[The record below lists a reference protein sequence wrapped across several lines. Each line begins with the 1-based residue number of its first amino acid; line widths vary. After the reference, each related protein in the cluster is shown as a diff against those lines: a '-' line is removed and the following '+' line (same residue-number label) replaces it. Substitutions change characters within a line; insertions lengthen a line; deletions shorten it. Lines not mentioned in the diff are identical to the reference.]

1 MQLKVLTHLTVVTT
15 VLFFNAKISLAESIK
30 VPYVSISGFQA
41 PLWLG
46 EKAGAFRRNQ
56 LEVQLIYMPGGS
68 LIVQTL
74 LSGEVGIASLAPPS
88 AISAWTK
95 GSRTGFGRR
104 RYRTRSQRSHGLSQ
118 DQNTG

>member
-1 MQLKVLTHLTVVTT
+1 MQLKLLTHLTVVTT

-56 LEVQLIYMPGGS
+56 LEVQLIYMPG
-68 LIVQTL
+68 V
-74 LSGEVGIASLAPPS
+74 
-88 AISAWTK
+88 
-95 GSRTGFGRR
+95 
-104 RYRTRSQRSHGLSQ
+104 H
-118 DQNTG
+118 

>member
-88 AISAWTK
+88 AISAWTN
-95 GSRTGFGRR
+95 GAP
-104 RYRTRSQRSHGLSQ
+104 RSSAARKQ
-118 DQNTG
+118 